1 MLTFTNRNLW
11 QGVAMLLLAVF
22 CSTGAWAQKK
32 AAGGGNSNQIVV
44 VSDIH
49 VMAPSLL
56 EDGAETQEAWT
67 TYYAGERKMLQESA
81 AIFDQ
86 FVDQM
91 IALRPRVVLITGDL
105 TKDGEMLSHEYVRD
119 GLDRMRYNDINV
131 FVIPGNHDFGGSGKA
146 TKFKADGTT
155 EDAEVMSDDEFASF
169 YNSYGYNDWD
179 NERDPNS
186 LSYVAEPIE
195 GLVILAIDS
204 HKASIAKAPLDWLCT
219 KAKEARKAGKQVIA
233 MMHHPLFPHIM
244 GANLFIDTYTVDGY
258 ETVRDALID
267 AGVNTILTGHF
278 HTSDIAKDWNDVEGK
293 AVYDINTGS
302 LISYPFD
309 YRVLTPSND
318 FMTFQVATQTMTPTG
333 MTAED
338 AKAWLQGRT
347 KTIATQ
353 KMKDK
358 AGAMAGMFTTQI
370 DNVAEFASN
379 LYILH
384 TEGDENVSNGRE
396 AVATVYEGYKND
408 PTYSAIFNYGGIT
421 DASIYSILDD
431 KSNYGTDKA
440 NQTADRAFSIAMPE
454 VGPFKDNSPGTIT
467 IGSGDSWTD
476 LPITAQYNYAVTQQ
490 VFSADEINHGK
501 GKIWSLAFKT
511 HTGDLKR
518 NLTVY
523 LTHRDYASVSL
534 HPVTE
539 ADQVFKGEVMFTA
552 GQWNTIY
559 FDRPFEYD
567 GKSSIIVT
575 VDDNTG
581 TAEGWGSLQ
590 NYYFYGDGG
599 HAIARDNNKD
609 IDPLDEASIEN
620 ANKRDSYQYKAQI
633 QFTFGEYPVPASLT
647 VNAGDVSAEVACTLR
662 GDATAWNVR
671 YRKVAKEG
679 EEEQRYVAINDL
691 TDLSTTLTDLT
702 PATKYEVQVQAIF
715 PEDNL
720 SEWSDPVIFTTACCP
735 VEQQVEIMF
744 ALGSQ
749 YIEWF
754 GYAVQIVDVTD
765 EANPV
770 EVAYLQAPS
779 YKAYGGTVTL
789 CCDHKYQVNWIY
801 DADKA
806 VYSQSYYFSLYYPQG
821 DLIYSMVRGE
831 APEETAEL
839 TRFVMDC
846 TDYCSQSPQALSVD
860 NTTYNS
866 ATISFRSETQAGEVV
881 YSTEAGFDPGTAT
894 PTSVNY
900 EALTA
905 KEDPWGGIPN
915 NASLSLNGL
924 EPLTKYYVRVRNVCT
939 GGVGFSRWSDPVE
952 VITGSRYDGSEIVS
966 TEPVNSRSEKITFKN
981 GGESTKVNLYYR
993 AKVQGTPVSDDAIQ
1007 TMGTG
1012 MGDGFENG
1020 SWGEGIWASGSEKPY
1035 SNILFVGGIGSNTT
1049 YSFNAGQG
1057 KTAADPEKFL
1067 YGIVEQTEETP
1078 LNQMKRLDYECMN
1091 DADKQARIKN
1101 LENDIYDRKQTLE
1114 GLYNQLTNP
1123 DISDDYKAQIE
1134 EKIAEE
1140 QKEIDELEAEK
1151 KFLEASLL
1159 SSAERQEKIEDLETD
1174 IYNRKQTLEGL
1185 YNLLT
1190 NPNLSDEEKAQIE
1203 AKIAEKQKE
1212 IDELTGEKDALE
1224 SATLNDADK
1233 LQKMKDLE
1241 SSLEQSEKKINELM
1255 ESLQKGEITE
1265 AQYDEQIKDLNEDY
1279 FGTSDE
1285 LNNLRAT
1292 MSAAQNMNKDG
1303 FTVASGAD
1311 TEPNAPKSRAL
1322 TRADEGK
1329 KYVFFIRHS
1338 NGDGWL
1344 LVKNL
1349 TFTPND
1355 QLNAWTVVPNVTGS
1369 EYTITDLE
1377 PETTYEV
1384 MVEPIFDSGLTG
1396 TQSPIA
1402 SFTTIGE
1409 ETDPVEGEFSVA
1421 EDKKVQFAR
1430 GNLQH
1435 EGDMYE
1441 GKWSMAKQQ
1450 YEMLG
1455 QDNIDKPEGSNSSY
1469 TAKLIDLFCWST
1481 AKDYNGLEFFAYDE
1495 EERAKTY
1502 FQGDFA
1508 DWGAEASLVSDLGE
1522 GWCTLSKD
1530 EWDYLLNERTN
1541 AANLKALATVASVQ
1555 GLILLPDNWT
1565 GSAPAATLAAEEWTT
1580 LEKDGAVFL
1589 PTAGQ
1594 MTQTYDQTEYVTTTT
1609 VSNDGVE
1616 GFYWTSTPFDDNAGL
1631 NAYVLNFSATN
1642 ATPETDVNRCIASAV
1657 RLVKEVEAKNVEGDA
1672 NSDGDIDVADI
1683 DIVIEAIGEPYELHK
1698 AADVNND
1705 GVIDI
1710 ADIDYIIE
1718 RIQ

>member
-1 MLTFTNRNLW
+1 MLTITNRNLW
-11 QGVAMLLLAVF
+11 RRAAMMLLLAVF

-32 AAGGGNSNQIVV
+32 AAGGGYSNQIVV

-49 VMAPSLL
+49 VMAPELL
-56 EDGAETQEAWT
+56 PEGAETQEAWT
-67 TYYAGERKMLQESA
+67 TYYAGERKMLQQSA

-91 IALRPRVVLITGDL
+91 IAMRPRLVLITGDL
-105 TKDGEMLSHEYVRD
+105 TKDGEILSHNYVIN
-119 GLDRMRYNDINV
+119 GLERLRWNDINV
-131 FVIPGNHDFGGSGKA
+131 LVIPGNHAFGGSGKA
-146 TKFKADGTT
+146 LQYNADGTT
-155 EDAEVMSDDEFASF
+155 EPVDVMTTDQFAGSYSD
-169 YNSYGYNDWD
+169 YGYYGNT
-179 NERDPNS
+179 DPNS
-186 LSYVAEPIE
+186 LSYKQEPIE
-195 GLVILAIDS
+195 GLVVLGIDS
-204 HKASIAKAPLDWLCT
+204 HTASISGETLNWLCT
-219 KAKEARKAGKQVIA
+219 KAKEARNAGKQVIA
-233 MMHHPLFPHIM
+233 MMHHPLFPHIT

-278 HTSDIAKDWNDVEGK
+278 HTSDIAKDWNDDEGK
-293 AVYDINTGS
+293 AIYDINTGS

-318 FMTFQVATQTMTPTG
+318 FMTFQVATQTLTPTG
-333 MTAED
+333 MNRDD
-338 AKAWLQGRT
+338 AKAWLKGRT

-353 KMKDK
+353 KMNSK
-358 AGAMAGMFTTQI
+358 AGAMAGMFATQI

-384 TEGDENVSNGRE
+384 AEGDENVSNDKE
-396 AVATVYEGYKND
+396 TVATVYEGYKND
-408 PTYSAIFNYGGIT
+408 ATYKAIFEYGGIT

-440 NQTADRAFSIAMPE
+440 NQTADRALSIAMPE

-467 IGSGDSWTD
+467 IGSGDNWTD
-476 LPITAQYNYAVTQQ
+476 LPITAQYNYTLTQQ
-490 VFSADEINHGK
+490 VFSAEEINHGK

-581 TAEGWGSLQ
+581 TAEDWGSLQ

-609 IDPLDEASIEN
+609 IDPMDEASIEN

-691 TDLSTTLTDLT
+691 TDLSTTLTDLN

-779 YKAYGGTVTL
+779 YKAYSGTVTL
-789 CCDHKYQVNWIY
+789 CCEHKYQVNWIY

-821 DLIYSMVRGE
+821 DLIYSMARGE

-894 PTSVNY
+894 PTSVSY
-900 EALTA
+900 EALAA

-915 NASLSLNGL
+915 NASLTVNGL
-924 EPLTKYYVRVRNVCT
+924 DPLTKYYVRVRNVCT

-952 VITGSRYDGSEIVS
+952 VITGSRYDGPKIVS
-966 TEPVNSRSEKITFKN
+966 TEPVNSRSEKISFEN

-993 AKVQGTPVSDDAIQ
+993 AKVEGTPVSADAIQ
-1007 TMGTG
+1007 TIGSG
-1012 MGDGFENG
+1012 KGKGFEKDT
-1020 SWGEGIWASGSEKPY
+1020 WGEGLWASGSEKPY
-1035 SNILFVGGIGSNTT
+1035 SNILFVGGIGSNTA

-1057 KTAADPEKFL
+1057 KTGADPEKFL

-1091 DADKQARIKN
+1091 DADREARIRNIKSYIN
-1101 LENDIYDRKQTLE
+1101 EINQELYELGNRLNNGEITQDEYDKQKAKLEKELSEKQSELETLE
-1114 GLYNQLTNP
+1114 
-1123 DISDDYKAQIE
+1123 
-1134 EKIAEE
+1134 
-1140 QKEIDELEAEK
+1140 
-1151 KFLEASLL
+1151 SLP
-1159 SSAERQEKIEDLETD
+1159 T
-1174 IYNRKQTLEGL
+1174 
-1185 YNLLT
+1185 
-1190 NPNLSDEEKAQIE
+1190 DEEKLDRM
-1203 AKIAEKQKE
+1203 KE
-1212 IDELTGEKDALE
+1212 LERRLE
-1224 SATLNDADK
+1224 SIDRLMDDLYERFQRDEFGEEPYNAEMKTLNEEYDK
-1233 LQKMKDLE
+1233 N
-1241 SSLEQSEKKINELM
+1241 EKELR
-1255 ESLQKGEITE
+1255 
-1265 AQYDEQIKDLNEDY
+1265 
-1279 FGTSDE
+1279 
-1285 LNNLRAT
+1285 NLRAM
-1292 MSAAQNMNKDG
+1292 MSAAQDLNKNG
-1303 FTVASGAD
+1303 FVVLSGAD
-1311 TEPNAPKSRAL
+1311 TDANAPKAR

-1344 LVKNL
+1344 LVNNL

-1369 EYTITDLE
+1369 EYTITGLE

-1409 ETDPVEGEFSVA
+1409 ETDPVEGEFSVSG
-1421 EDKKVQFAR
+1421 EKKVQFAK
-1430 GNLQH
+1430 GNLRY
-1435 EGDMYE
+1435 EGDSDGYE
-1441 GKWSMAKQQ
+1441 AEWSMAKQQ
-1450 YEMLG
+1450 YEVLG
-1455 QDNIDKPEGSNSSY
+1455 EKNIDVYETSSQPAY
-1469 TAKLIDLFCWST
+1469 LKDLLCWST
-1481 AKDYNGLEFFAYDE
+1481 TKNYYGVTNYYWRDDDVAAQ
-1495 EERAKTY
+1495 Y
-1502 FQGDFA
+1502 FQGDFV
-1508 DWGAEASLVSDLGE
+1508 DWGTNPTLISALGE
-1522 GWCTLSKD
+1522 GWSTLSKE
-1530 EWDYLLNERTN
+1530 EWNYLLKERKN
-1541 AANLKALATVASVQ
+1541 AAKLQSFATVADVQ
-1555 GLILLPDNWT
+1555 GLILLPDDWT
-1565 GSAPAATLAAEEWTT
+1565 EDTPAGTFTAEEWAT
-1580 LEKDGAVFL
+1580 LERDGAVFL
-1589 PTAGQ
+1589 PVTGHLWSYKDENQ
-1594 MTQTYDQTEYVTTTT
+1594 ENQTVINGIDVIG
-1609 VSNDGVE
+1609 N
-1616 GFYWTSTPFDDNAGL
+1616 YWTSTSATDGSDLFAS
-1631 NAYVLNFSATN
+1631 ALNFNLNSSEALPD
-1642 ATPETDVNRCIASAV
+1642 ADIERRLGCAV
-1657 RLVKEVEAKNVEGDA
+1657 RLVKEVIAIVKGDVDGNGVLDAADVVCLVNVINGVNTDPK
-1672 NSDGDIDVADI
+1672 
-1683 DIVIEAIGEPYELHK
+1683 VIA
-1698 AADVNND
+1698 AADVNGD
-1705 GVIDI
+1705 SVVDI
-1710 ADIDYIIE
+1710 ADIVAFVNMIE
-1718 RIQ
+1718 ANQ

>member
-1 MLTFTNRNLW
+1 M
-11 QGVAMLLLAVF
+11 MLLLAVF

-32 AAGGGNSNQIVV
+32 AAGGGYSNQIVV

-49 VMAPSLL
+49 VMAPELL
-56 EDGAETQEAWT
+56 PEGAETQEAWT
-67 TYYAGERKMLQESA
+67 TYYAGERKMLQESV

-86 FVDQM
+86 FIQKM
-91 IALRPRVVLITGDL
+91 MALQPRVLLITGDL
-105 TKDGEMLSHEYVRD
+105 TKDGERLSHEYVRNS
-119 GLDRMRYNDINV
+119 LYNLTYYGTRV
-131 FVIPGNHDFGGSGKA
+131 LVIPGNHDFGGSGNPL
-146 TKFKADGTT
+146 KFNTDGTT
-155 EDAEVMSDDEFASF
+155 EPAEVLTTDDFKDF
-169 YNSYGYNDWD
+169 YDGFGYNDW
-179 NERDPNS
+179 ESEYDPNS
-186 LSYVAEPIE
+186 LSYVVEPME
-195 GLVILAIDS
+195 GLVVLAIDS
-204 HKASIAKAPLDWLCT
+204 HTASISEATLNWLCT
-219 KAKEARKAGKQVIA
+219 KAKEARNAGKQVIA
-233 MMHHPLFPHIM
+233 MMHHPLFPHIT

-278 HTSDIAKDWNDVEGK
+278 HTSDIAKDWNDDEGK
-293 AVYDINTGS
+293 AIYDINTGS

-318 FMTFQVATQTMTPTG
+318 FMTFQVATQTLTPTG
-333 MTAED
+333 MNRDD
-338 AKAWLQGRT
+338 AKAWLKGRT

-353 KMKDK
+353 KMNSK
-358 AGAMAGMFTTQI
+358 AGAMAGMFATQI

-384 TEGDENVSNGRE
+384 AEGDENVSNDKE
-396 AVATVYEGYKND
+396 TVATVYEGYKND
-408 PTYSAIFNYGGIT
+408 ATYKAIFEYGGIT

-440 NQTADRAFSIAMPE
+440 NQTADRALSIAMPE

-467 IGSGDSWTD
+467 IGSGDNWTD

-490 VFSADEINHGK
+490 VFSAEEINHGK

-779 YKAYGGTVTL
+779 YKAYSGTVTL
-789 CCDHKYQVNWIY
+789 CCEHKYQVNWIY

-900 EALTA
+900 KALAA

-915 NASLSLNGL
+915 NASLTVNGL
-924 EPLTKYYVRVRNVCT
+924 DPLTKYYVRVRNVCD

-952 VITGSRYDGSEIVS
+952 VITGSRYDGPQIVS

-1007 TMGTG
+1007 SMGSG
-1012 MGDGFENG
+1012 KGEGFEKG
-1020 SWGEGIWASGSEKPY
+1020 SWGENIWASGSEKPY

-1101 LENDIYDRKQTLE
+1101 LEKDIYDRKQTLLT
-1114 GLYNQLTNP
+1114 LYNLIANP
-1123 DISDDYKAQIE
+1123 NLSDEEKAQIE

-1159 SSAERQEKIEDLETD
+1159 SSAERQEKIKDLEKD
-1174 IYNRKQTLEGL
+1174 IYDRKQTLLTL
-1185 YNLLT
+1185 YNLIT

-1203 AKIAEKQKE
+1203 ANIAEEQKE

-1224 SATLNDADK
+1224 SATLNDDDK

-1241 SSLEQSEKKINELM
+1241 SSLEQNERKMNELM

-1265 AQYDEQIKDLNEDY
+1265 AQYDEQIKNLNEEY
-1279 FGTSDE
+1279 YYTSKE
-1285 LNNLRAT
+1285 LDNLRAM
-1292 MSAAQNMNKDG
+1292 MSAAQNLDKDG
-1303 FTVASGAD
+1303 FTVVLSGSD

-1455 QDNIDKPEGSNSSY
+1455 QGNVDKPEGSNSSY
-1469 TAKLIDLFCWST
+1469 TADFVDLFCWST
-1481 AKDYNGLEFFAYDE
+1481 AKDYNGLEFFSYRE
-1495 EERAKTY
+1495 EEVANSY
-1502 FQGDFA
+1502 FKGDFV
-1508 DWGAEASLVSDLGE
+1508 DWGTIAELVSDLGE
-1522 GWCTLSKD
+1522 GWSTLSKD

-1541 AANLKALATVASVQ
+1541 AANLKSLATVAGVQ
-1555 GLILLPDNWT
+1555 GLILLPDDWT
-1565 GSAPAATLAAEEWTT
+1565 DETPAGTFTAEEWAT

-1594 MTQTYDQTEYVTTTT
+1594 MTQIYDQTEYVTTTT

-1642 ATPETDVNRCIASAV
+1642 ATPETDVNRRIASAV
-1657 RLVKEVEAKNVEGDA
+1657 RLVKEVEAKKPEGDA
-1672 NSDGDIDVADI
+1672 NGDGAIDVADI

>member
-1 MLTFTNRNLW
+1 MLTTTKRNIW
-11 QGVAMLLLAVF
+11 RKTAMMLLLAVF

-49 VMAPSLL
+49 VMAPELL
-56 EDGAETQEAWT
+56 PEGAETQEAWIN
-67 TYYAGERKMLQESA
+67 YYAGERKMLQQSA

-86 FVDQM
+86 FINKM
-91 IALRPRVVLITGDL
+91 ITLQPKAVFITGDL
-105 TKDGEMLSHEYVRD
+105 TKDGESASHEYVRN
-119 GLDRMRYNDINV
+119 GLDRLLFDYGINV
-131 FVIPGNHDFGGSGKA
+131 YVIPGNHDFGAAGSPK
-146 TKFKADGTT
+146 KFNADGTT
-155 EDAEVMSDDEFASF
+155 EAAEVLEYDEFQSF
-169 YNSYGYNDWD
+169 YYNYGYNSWD
-179 NERDPNS
+179 NELDPNS
-186 LSYVAEPIE
+186 LSYVAEPME
-195 GLVILAIDS
+195 GLVLLAIDS
-204 HKASIAKAPLDWLCT
+204 HTASISAATLEWLCT
-219 KAKEARKAGKQVIA
+219 KAKEKRNAGKQVIA
-233 MMHHPLFPHIM
+233 MMHHPLFPHIT
-244 GANLFIDTYTVDGY
+244 GADLFIDTYTVNSY
-258 ETVRDALID
+258 ETVRNALID

-278 HTSDIAKDWNDVEGK
+278 HTSDIAKDWNEDAEK
-293 AVYDINTGS
+293 AIYDINTGS

-318 FMTFQVATQTMTPTG
+318 LMTFKVTTQTITPKD
-333 MTAED
+333 MTAD
-338 AKAWLQGRT
+338 DGKTWLQGRT

-353 KMKDK
+353 KMNAK
-358 AGAMAGMFTTQI
+358 AGAFASMVATQI
-370 DNVAEFASN
+370 NNVAEFASN
-379 LYILH
+379 LYTLH
-384 TEGDENVSNGRE
+384 AEGDENESANRD
-396 AVATVYEGYKND
+396 AVATVYETYKAD
-408 PTYSAIFNYGGIT
+408 ATYKTIFTYGGIT

-431 KSNYGTDKA
+431 KSNYGTDKE
-440 NQTADRAFSIAMPE
+440 NQTADRSLSITMPE

-467 IGSGDSWTD
+467 IGSGDNWTD
-476 LPITAQYNYAVTQQ
+476 LPITAQYNYAMTQQ
-490 VFSADEINHGK
+490 VFSAEEINHGK

-691 TDLSTTLTDLT
+691 TALSTTLTDLT

-789 CCDHKYQVNWIY
+789 CCEHKYQVNWIY

-821 DLIYSMVRGE
+821 DLIYSMARGE

-894 PTSVNY
+894 PTSVSY
-900 EALTA
+900 EALAA

-915 NASLSLNGL
+915 NASLTVNGL
-924 EPLTKYYVRVRNVCT
+924 DPLTKYYVRVRNVCT

-952 VITGSRYDGSEIVS
+952 VITGSRYDGPKIVS
-966 TEPVNSRSEKITFKN
+966 TEPVNSRSEKISFEN

-1007 TMGTG
+1007 SMGSG
-1012 MGDGFENG
+1012 KGEGFEKG
-1020 SWGEGIWASGSEKPY
+1020 SWGENIWASGSEKPY
-1035 SNILFVGGIGSNTT
+1035 SNILFVGGIGSNTA

-1057 KTAADPEKFL
+1057 KTGADPEKFL

-1101 LENDIYDRKQTLE
+1101 LEKDIYASNQTLLT
-1114 GLYNQLTNP
+1114 LYNLITNP
-1123 DISDDYKAQIE
+1123 NLSDEEKAQIE
-1134 EKIAEE
+1134 AKIAEE

-1159 SSAERQEKIEDLETD
+1159 SSAERQEKIKDLEKD
-1174 IYNRKQTLEGL
+1174 INASKQTILTL
-1185 YNLLT
+1185 YNLIT

-1203 AKIAEKQKE
+1203 AKIAEEQKG

-1224 SATLNDADK
+1224 SATLNDDDK

-1241 SSLEQSEKKINELM
+1241 SSLEQNERKMNELM

-1265 AQYDEQIKDLNEDY
+1265 AQYDEQIKDLNEEY
-1279 FGTSDE
+1279 FGTSKE
-1285 LNNLRAT
+1285 LDNLRAM
-1292 MSAAQNMNKDG
+1292 MSAAQDLNKDG
-1303 FTVASGAD
+1303 FVVLSGAD
-1311 TEPNAPKSRAL
+1311 TNANAPKAR

-1344 LVKNL
+1344 LVNNL

-1402 SFTTIGE
+1402 AFITIGE

-1469 TAKLIDLFCWST
+1469 TAKLVDLFCWST
-1481 AKDYNGLEFFAYDE
+1481 AKDYNGLSFFTYYE
-1495 EERAKTY
+1495 EEDAKTY
-1502 FQGDFA
+1502 FQGDFE
-1508 DWGAEASLVSDLGE
+1508 DWGTNASLISDLGS
-1522 GWCTLSKD
+1522 GWSTLSKD
-1530 EWDYLLNERTN
+1530 EWDYLLNERKN
-1541 AANLKALATVASVQ
+1541 AASLKAFATVAGVQ
-1555 GLILLPDNWT
+1555 GLILLPDDWT
-1565 GSAPAATLAAEEWTT
+1565 EEAPAGTFTAEEWAM

-1594 MTQTYDQTEYVTTTT
+1594 MTQSYDQTEYVTTTT

-1616 GFYWTSTPFDDNAGL
+1616 GFYWTSTPFDDNDGL
-1631 NAYVLNFSATN
+1631 NAFTLNFSGTN
-1642 ATPETDVNRCIASAV
+1642 ATSETDIFRRTASAV
-1657 RLVKEVEAKNVEGDA
+1657 RLVKVVEKEEGDA
-1672 NSDGDIDVADI
+1672 NGDGSINVADV
-1683 DIVIEAIGEPYELHK
+1683 DFVIEAIGEDYETHK
-1698 AADVNND
+1698 DADVNND
-1705 GVIDI
+1705 KRIDI
-1710 ADIDYIIE
+1710 GDVDYVIE